1 MVKTIIGSFDSYD
14 EAQSVVRDLKEEGFM
29 DSDVSIVAS
38 NAGGWHEAG
47 ADPDAID
54 GTATRADHD
63 TSGAGTATDRTAT
76 RSDHD
81 TSRAATGAVTGGVV
95 GGAAGL
101 AVSLMGLAI
110 PGIGP
115 IIAAGPI
122 VAALTGAGVGAVA
135 GGLIGGL
142 TDLGVS
148 EPDAQY
154 YAEAVRRG
162 GALVTVR
169 ADEARSESAA
179 DIMRRHGAVD
189 IERRAETWRQSGWT
203 GFDRS
208 AQPYSADE
216 VDREREARRSSSGTG
231 STGTS
236 RMNEAT
242 GGTGTSAAPSAG
254 MGATPRSGSG
264 SYTGAG
270 IAGAA
275 GAAVAGAAGLSGSR
289 PRTSAEWDT
298 HEQEF
303 RSDYETNYAGRG
315 GTFDDY
321 APAYRHG
328 FDNAQNYRGRNW
340 DDVEPDLQRDWERN
354 NPGREWSRFKN
365 AARRGW
371 QRMSDAIER
380 AVPGDSD
387 RDGK

>member
-14 EAQSVVRDLKEEGFM
+14 EAQRVVRDLKDEGFM
-29 DSDVSIVAS
+29 ENDVSIVAS
-38 NAGGWHEAG
+38 NAGGRYAAG
-47 ADPDAID
+47 TDPEPSDRTTTRSDLDPRAEGTVID
-54 GTATRADHD
+54 TTRRADHD
-63 TSGAGTATDRTAT
+63 TSG
-76 RSDHD
+76 
-81 TSRAATGAVTGGVV
+81 AATGAVTGGVV

-169 ADEARSESAA
+169 ADETRAEAAA

-189 IERRAETWRQSGWT
+189 IERRAETWRQSGWS
-203 GFDRS
+203 GFDHS

-216 VDREREARRSSSGTG
+216 VDRERQAWRSGAGSG

-236 RMNEAT
+236 RMYEAT
-242 GGTGTSAAPSAG
+242 GTTAPAAPSGG
-254 MGATPRSGSG
+254 MGATERTGSG

-270 IAGAA
+270 VAAAA
-275 GAAVAGAAGLSGSR
+275 GAAVLGAAGIPGSR
-289 PRTSAEWDT
+289 PRSSAEWNT
-298 HEQEF
+298 YEQEF

-315 GTFDDY
+315 GTFDEY

-328 FDNAQNYRGRNW
+328 FDNAQNYRGRKW

-354 NPGREWSRFKN
+354 HPGREWSRFKN